1 MNRAMYQ
8 VQRDPTEEQRFV
20 TQHRILVVEDDET
33 MRGALGDLL
42 DDEGHDVVTAAH
54 GGEAIERLTEGG
66 VDLIVLDIAMPDRGA
81 FRLREEQVA
90 LGIGL
95 DARVLVLS
103 TGSNAEDEA
112 GQLNADRWMEKP
124 TDVDALVTTINE
136 LLRNGD

>member
-1 MNRAMYQ
+1 MNQ
-8 VQRDPTEEQRFV
+8 VCEAPTEEQRFV

-42 DDEGHDVVTAAH
+42 DDEGHDVVTASH
-54 GGEAIERLTEGG
+54 GGEAIERLTEQG
-66 VDLIVLDIAMPDRGA
+66 VDLIVLDIAMPERGA
-81 FRLREEQVA
+81 FRFREEQVA

-136 LLRNGD
+136 LLRDVD